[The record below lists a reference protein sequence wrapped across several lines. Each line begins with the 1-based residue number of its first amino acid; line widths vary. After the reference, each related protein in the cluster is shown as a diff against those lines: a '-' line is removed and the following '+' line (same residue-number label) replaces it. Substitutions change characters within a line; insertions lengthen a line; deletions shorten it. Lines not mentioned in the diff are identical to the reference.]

1 MTVREIFL
9 DKDYNCAEAVL
20 LWADEQYGLG
30 IAPEDAKLV
39 SGFGGGLGCGE
50 NCGALLGALA
60 ALSKM
65 LVRGR
70 AHETP
75 EFRERCARLVD
86 RFRAD
91 LGSIQCA
98 ELKEKYR
105 RPDVRCLYVVE
116 RAAAL
121 LDEQARALEDVR
133 QERFHSI

>member
-9 DKDYNCAEAVL
+9 DKDCNCAETLL
-20 LWADEQYGLG
+20 LWADEKYGLG
-30 IAPEDAKLV
+30 VAPEDVKLV

-60 ALSKM
+60 ALSKA
-65 LVRGR
+65 LVRDK
-70 AHETP
+70 AHATTGFKET
-75 EFRERCARLVD
+75 CAGLVD

-91 LGSIQCA
+91 LGSIRCT

-116 RAAAL
+116 RAAAI
-121 LDEQARALEDVR
+121 LDEYMRALE
-133 QERFHSI
+133 ENL